1 MYTPRIQG
9 CHTCFV
15 LAGIIYLRLLY
26 DFTRRVALRF
36 LFRCFLLDP
45 PACGAFLLF
54 IPKNP
59 RSPLNPPGEF
69 FLVATVA
76 FVRGGTA
83 GAGVAAGAGAGAG
96 AGILKGAEDVAV
108 DILVLATILFRDAHC
123 LNIRREYAIY
133 DGPNPS
139 I

>member
-1 MYTPRIQG
+1 
-9 CHTCFV
+9 
-15 LAGIIYLRLLY
+15 
-26 DFTRRVALRF
+26 
-36 LFRCFLLDP
+36 
-45 PACGAFLLF
+45 LLF

-76 FVRGGTA
+76 VVRGGTA
-83 GAGVAAGAGAGAG
+83 GAGVAAGTGAG